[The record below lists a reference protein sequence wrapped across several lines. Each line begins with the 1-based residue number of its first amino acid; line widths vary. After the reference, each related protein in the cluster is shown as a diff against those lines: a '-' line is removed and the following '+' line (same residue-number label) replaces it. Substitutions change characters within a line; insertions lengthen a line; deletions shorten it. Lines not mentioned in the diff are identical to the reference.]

1 MPKKPNGY
9 WTEAKILEE
18 AKKYKTLKEFRE
30 KANGAYCAASKLK
43 ITHKLY
49 NLTTPGN
56 IPNFWTKEK
65 CFEEAKKYNTKIE
78 FHDSAQGAWN
88 ASKRNGWLE
97 EYTWLKSTRNANYG
111 KTYTFN
117 EINEITKKCFNK
129 VEFKE
134 KHSHQYK
141 FARKHKWLDKLDYQ
155 GPIFVEVKTDE
166 GLKRV
171 CNNTDKHKPKIRKI
185 KYTYDSLYEIA
196 KQYTTLK
203 DFSINESSAY
213 TTANYRGWLKD
224 YVWLER
230 EHHFYTQEECF
241 LIAQKCKNKTEFKTK
256 DSGAYHFSLKNN
268 LMNEYVWFENVKST
282 LEEEVEE
289 FLIINNIQYIPQK
302 GFKWLK
308 YKNPQKLDFY
318 LPDHNIAIE
327 CQGIQHFKDVPFFK
341 QSKRT
346 PIKILDE
353 NKRKLCEEN
362 GIRILYYSNLNIEY
376 PYTVFQTKEDLLNEI
391 LNKRR

>member
-1 MPKKPNGY
+1 MAKKPNGY
-9 WTEAKILEE
+9 WTETKILEE

-30 KANGAYCAASKLK
+30 KANGAYSAASKLK
-43 ITHKLY
+43 IIYKLY
-49 NLTTPGN
+49 SLA
-56 IPNFWTKEK
+56 IFESMPNFWTKEK
-65 CFEEAKKYNTKIE
+65 CFEEAKKYNTRIE
-78 FHDSAQGAWN
+78 FHNSCAGAWK

-97 EYTWLKSTRNANYG
+97 EYTWMRSTRNANYG

-129 VEFKE
+129 SEFKQ
-134 KHSHQYK
+134 KHFHQYE
-141 FARKHKWLDKLDYQ
+141 FAKKNKWLDKLDYQ
-155 GPIFVEVKTDE
+155 GPIFMVVKTDE

-203 DFSINESSAY
+203 DFSSNENSAY

-230 EHHFYTQEECF
+230 EHRFYTQEECF

-268 LMNEYVWFENVKST
+268 LMNKYVWFENVKST
-282 LEEEVEE
+282 LEEEIEE

-302 GFKWLK
+302 GFKWLR
-308 YKNPQKLDFY
+308 YKRPQKLDFY
-318 LPDHNIAIE
+318 LPDYNVAIE

-341 QSKRT
+341 YSRRT

-353 NKRKLCEEN
+353 NKKKLCEEN
-362 GIRILYYSNLNIEY
+362 GIRMLYYSNINMEY

-391 LNKRR
+391 LNKHR

>member
-1 MPKKPNGY
+1 MAKKPNGY
-9 WTEAKILEE
+9 WTETKILEE

-30 KANGAYCAASKLK
+30 RANGAYCAASKLK
-43 ITHKLY
+43 IKHKIY
-49 NLTTPGN
+49 TLTTFKS

-65 CFEEAKKYNTKIE
+65 CLEEAKKYNTRIE
-78 FHDSAQGAWN
+78 FHNNCKGAWK

-97 EYTWLKSTRNANYG
+97 EYTWMKSTRNVNYG

-129 VEFKE
+129 SEFKQ
-134 KHSHQYK
+134 KYYHQYN
-141 FARKHKWLDKLDYQ
+141 FAKKNKWLDKLDYQ
-155 GPIFVEVKTDE
+155 GPIFIEVKTDE

-171 CNNTDKHKPKIRKI
+171 CNSTDKHKPKIRKI

-241 LIAQKCKNKTEFKTK
+241 LIAKKCKNKTEFKAK

-268 LMNEYVWFENVKST
+268 LMNKYVWFENVKST
-282 LEEEVEE
+282 LEEEIEE

-308 YKNPQKLDFY
+308 YKKPQKLDFY
-318 LPDHNIAIE
+318 LPDYNIAIE

-346 PIKILDE
+346 PVKILDE

-362 GIRILYYSNLNIEY
+362 GIKILYYSNLNMEY

-391 LNKRR
+391 LNKHR

>member
-1 MPKKPNGY
+1 MAKKPNGY
-9 WTEAKILEE
+9 WTETKILEE

-30 KANGAYCAASKLK
+30 RANGAYSAASKLK
-43 ITHKLY
+43 IMNKLY
-49 NLTTPGN
+49 SLTIFEN
-56 IPNFWTKEK
+56 IPNSWTKEK
-65 CFEEAKKYNTKIE
+65 CFEEAKKYNTRIE
-78 FHDSAQGAWN
+78 FHNNCAGAWK
-88 ASKRNGWLE
+88 ASKRNGWLD
-97 EYTWLKSTRNANYG
+97 EYTWMKSTRNANYG

-129 VEFKE
+129 AEFKE
-134 KHSHQYK
+134 KHFHQYK
-141 FARKHKWLDKLDYQ
+141 FAKKHKWLDKLDYQ
-155 GPIFVEVKTDE
+155 GPIFIEVKTDE

-171 CNNTDKHKPKIRKI
+171 CNDTDKCKPKIRKI
-185 KYTYDSLYEIA
+185 KYTYDSLYKIA

-203 DFSINESSAY
+203 DFSINENSAY

-241 LIAQKCKNKTEFKTK
+241 LIAQKCKNKTEFKAK
-256 DSGAYHFSLKNN
+256 DRGAYHFSLKNN
-268 LMNEYVWFENVKST
+268 LMNKYVWFENIKST

-289 FLIINNIQYIPQK
+289 FLIINSIQYISQK

-308 YKNPQKLDFY
+308 YKKAQKLDFY

-346 PIKILDE
+346 PVKILDE

-362 GIRILYYSNLNIEY
+362 GIKILYYSNLNMEY

-391 LNKRR
+391 LNKDR

>member
-1 MPKKPNGY
+1 MSKKPNGY

-78 FHDSAQGAWN
+78 FHDSARGAWS
-88 ASKRNGWLE
+88 ASKRNGWIE

-134 KHSHQYK
+134 KHFHQYK

-241 LIAQKCKNKTEFKTK
+241 LIAQKCKNKTEFKAK

-302 GFKWLK
+302 SFKWLK